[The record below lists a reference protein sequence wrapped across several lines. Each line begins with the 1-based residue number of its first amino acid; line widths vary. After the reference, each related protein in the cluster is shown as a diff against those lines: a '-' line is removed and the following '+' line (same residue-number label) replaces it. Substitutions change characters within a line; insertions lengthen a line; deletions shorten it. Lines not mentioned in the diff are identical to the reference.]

1 MSCCANVQCD
11 GPDLKPPDRRYR
23 RVLWA
28 ALAINTTLFMVE
40 IVAGLTAASAAL
52 QADALDFLAD
62 AANYGISLFVVGM
75 ALRYRATAALAKGLT
90 MSLLGLWVLAIT
102 LWHAWRQTLPEAPVM
117 GVIGIVALI
126 ANGICFVLLWS
137 SRHGD
142 SNKRAVWVCS
152 RNDVIGNLAVLLATI
167 GVFGT
172 GTGWPD
178 VMVAAIMA
186 CLALQG
192 AWQVIR
198 LAVAELEA
206 DSNSRDQP
214 KTVAARIR
222 RLFATLTPSFTIHS
236 SRCFA
241 KILSRS

>member
-1 MSCCANVQCD
+1 MSCCANAQCES
-11 GPDLKPPDRRYR
+11 PDLRPPDRRYR
-23 RVLWA
+23 RVPRT
-28 ALAINTTLFMVE
+28 ALAINITLFMVE
-40 IVAGLTAASAAL
+40 IVAGLTAASVSL

-75 ALRYRATAALAKGLT
+75 TLRYRAAAALAKGLT
-90 MSLLGLWVLAIT
+90 MSLFGLWILGIT

-126 ANGICFVLLWS
+126 ANGICFVLLWT

-142 SNKRAVWVCS
+142 SNMRAVWVCS
-152 RNDVIGNLAVLLATI
+152 RNDVMGNLAVLLAAF

-178 VMVAAIMA
+178 VIVAAIMA

-206 DSNSRDQP
+206 DPRSMEKP
-214 KTVAARIR
+214 KTFIARMR
-222 RLFATLTPSFTIHS
+222 RLIARPRAVGF
-236 SRCFA
+236 
-241 KILSRS
+241 